1 VILRLP
7 ASAWQLSYPP
17 QFSCFLARTVC
28 VFFQL
33 ARIFACPAV
42 QTVRTKY
49 SWVFRSPHMSMIDFM
64 QQVDKLSVVKFVT
77 ECLELYLTD
86 N

>member
-1 VILRLP
+1 MSSISYLR
-7 ASAWQLSYPP
+7 
-17 QFSCFLARTVC
+17 
-28 VFFQL
+28 
-33 ARIFACPAV
+33 AV

-49 SWVFRSPHMSMIDFM
+49 SWLFRSAHMSMIDFM
-64 QQVDKLSVVKFVT
+64 WQVDKLSVVTFVT